1 MELTFDDF
9 IKRIDIQ
16 DLLMDA
22 GYVFNRKDGIRY
34 PAYVRPDSSGHHVKG
49 DKFIV
54 YPSRQTCFQPPE
66 KKVYNV
72 ISFITEHPHLFKDYQ
87 AGMDPYRLVN
97 LVCNRLLNNPIDR
110 TVHPIIKP
118 SPQVKDFNIRDYE
131 LLHFQKYNFDNIKQF
146 YPYFVNRGININT
159 QKAFGQHFLL
169 ATLRKENGT
178 YFKNL
183 SFPLRIPGKTDAKST
198 DLKDIVGFEERGRAR
213 LDGSSG
219 YKGKARGSNS
229 SEGLWIANL
238 TEKPLEKASEIVWFE
253 SAYDAMAEYQI
264 NPVKKVYVSTGGTPT
279 EGQMRGLL
287 SITPNARH
295 YLGFDKDDAGRQFV
309 ANFRKVAAE
318 MGFRHEH
325 VQAYHPLG
333 CYKDWNDA
341 LLNKKSAELIAKGE
355 PDTFDYAEFIADGK
369 SEYSGIDIDNDGNL
383 SADECDERKKI
394 TNFKR

>member
-1 MELTFDDF
+1 M
-9 IKRIDIQ
+9 
-16 DLLMDA
+16 
-22 GYVFNRKDGIRY
+22 
-34 PAYVRPDSSGHHVKG
+34 
-49 DKFIV
+49 
-54 YPSRQTCFQPPE
+54 
-66 KKVYNV
+66 YNV

-146 YPYFVNRGININT
+146 YPYFVNRGINTNT

-355 PDTFDYAEFIADGK
+355 PDTFDYAEFIAAGK
-369 SEYSGIDIDNDGNL
+369 AEYSGIDIDNDGNL

>member
-146 YPYFVNRGININT
+146 YPYFVNRGINTNT

-264 NPVKKVYVSTGGTPT
+264 NPVKMVYVSTGGTPT

-287 SITPNARH
+287 SVTPNARH

-355 PDTFDYAEFIADGK
+355 PDTFDYAEFIAAGK
-369 SEYSGIDIDNDGNL
+369 AEKQREKEEKNTYHRSV
-383 SADECDERKKI
+383 
-394 TNFKR
+394 

>member
-16 DLLMDA
+16 DLLMDV

-72 ISFITEHPHLFKDYQ
+72 ISFITEHPHIFKDYQ

-110 TVHPIIKP
+110 TVHPIIKS

-146 YPYFVNRGININT
+146 YPYFVNRGINTNT

-169 ATLRKENGT
+169 ATLIKENVT
-178 YFKNL
+178 
-183 SFPLRIPGKTDAKST
+183 
-198 DLKDIVGFEERGRAR
+198 
-213 LDGSSG
+213 
-219 YKGKARGSNS
+219 
-229 SEGLWIANL
+229 
-238 TEKPLEKASEIVWFE
+238 
-253 SAYDAMAEYQI
+253 
-264 NPVKKVYVSTGGTPT
+264 
-279 EGQMRGLL
+279 
-287 SITPNARH
+287 
-295 YLGFDKDDAGRQFV
+295 
-309 ANFRKVAAE
+309 
-318 MGFRHEH
+318 
-325 VQAYHPLG
+325 
-333 CYKDWNDA
+333 
-341 LLNKKSAELIAKGE
+341 
-355 PDTFDYAEFIADGK
+355 
-369 SEYSGIDIDNDGNL
+369 
-383 SADECDERKKI
+383 
-394 TNFKR
+394 

>member
-16 DLLMDA
+16 DLLMDV

-110 TVHPIIKP
+110 TVHPIIKS

-146 YPYFVNRGININT
+146 YPYFVNRGINTNT

-229 SEGLWIANL
+229 SEGLWIASPNN
-238 TEKPLEKASEIVWFE
+238 TELKSAEKVLWFE
-253 SAYDAMAEYQI
+253 SAYDAMAYYQL
-264 NPVKKVYVSTGGTPT
+264 NAQHDSSLNKAVFVSTG
-279 EGQMRGLL
+279 ESDCYAIQ
-287 SITPNARH
+287 
-295 YLGFDKDDAGRQFV
+295 
-309 ANFRKVAAE
+309 
-318 MGFRHEH
+318 
-325 VQAYHPLG
+325 G
-333 CYKDWNDA
+333 C
-341 LLNKKSAELIAKGE
+341 NK
-355 PDTFDYAEFIADGK
+355 
-369 SEYSGIDIDNDGNL
+369 
-383 SADECDERKKI
+383 
-394 TNFKR
+394 

>member
-97 LVCNRLLNNPIDR
+97 PVCNRLLNNPIDR

-118 SPQVKDFNIRDYE
+118 SPQVKDFNIKDYE

-146 YPYFVNRGININT
+146 YPYFVNRGINTNT

-369 SEYSGIDIDNDGNL
+369 AEYSGIDIDNDGNL